1 MALVSGLLAIAAG
14 STKPVLPL
22 SSRWT
27 LGVALVVFVASAIC
41 ALIINV
47 PGNVTAS
54 DVSNLRDLV
63 DKDWGDE
70 GWDQQVASILVD
82 YLESL
87 RKNNGSNAEWL
98 TASIALQIL
107 GIALI
112 AVTAVLIMA
121 HVG

>member
-1 MALVSGLLAIAAG
+1 
-14 STKPVLPL
+14 
-22 SSRWT
+22 
-27 LGVALVVFVASAIC
+27 
-41 ALIINV
+41 
-47 PGNVTAS
+47 
-54 DVSNLRDLV
+54 LV

>member
-1 MALVSGLLAIAAG
+1 VALVSGLLAIAAG

-27 LGVALVVFVASAIC
+27 LGVALVAFVASAIC

-47 PGNVTAS
+47 PGKLTAS
-54 DVSNLRDLV
+54 DVSDLRKLV
-63 DKDWGDE
+63 DKDWTDE
-70 GWDQQVASILVD
+70 GWDQQVASILVY

-87 RKNNGSNAEWL
+87 RKNNESNADWL
-98 TASIALQIL
+98 IASIALQIV

-112 AVTAVLIMA
+112 AVTAALIMA